1 MKIIVTGSSG
11 FIGYHLAKKLLELNH
26 TVYGIDSINNYYD
39 VKIKNN
45 RTKELKKFKNFFFLK
60 VDLKNKAKIEKYFK
74 KIKINLII
82 NLAAQAGVRY
92 SITSPQKYFDN
103 NILGFFNLIEFA
115 RKYNIKNIV
124 SASSSSVYGENKK
137 IPFSEKD
144 RVDNLTQFYAATKR
158 SNEIIGEVYSKI
170 YKMNFTFLRLFTVYG
185 PWGRPDMAMV
195 KFVTNIIKK
204 KRIDVFNK
212 GNHHR
217 DFTYIDD
224 IVDGIVKACFKKK
237 KHNFRIYNLGSGKKI
252 VLTKLINTIQ
262 SKLGLKA
269 KINLKKMQK
278 GDVKKTLSDL
288 TRSKKELNYN
298 PRVKIEEGIDRY
310 IKWYRKYYNI

>member
-11 FIGYHLAKKLLELNH
+11 FIGYHLAQKLLELNH

-103 NILGFFNLIEFA
+103 NILSFFNLIEFA

-224 IVDGIVKACFKKK
+224 IVDGIIKACFKKK
-237 KHNFRIYNLGSGKKI
+237 KHNYRIYNLGSGKKI

-269 KINLKKMQK
+269 NINLKKMQK

-288 TRSKKELNYN
+288 TRSKKN
-298 PRVKIEEGIDRY
+298 
-310 IKWYRKYYNI
+310 

>member
-204 KRIDVFNK
+204 KKIDVFNK

>member
-11 FIGYHLAKKLLELNH
+11 FIGYHLTQKLLELNH

-45 RTKELKKFKNFFFLK
+45 HTKELKKLKNFFFLK

-124 SASSSSVYGENKK
+124 SASSSSVYGENIK

-185 PWGRPDMAMV
+185 PWARPDMAMV

-204 KRIDVFNK
+204 KKIDVFNK

-237 KHNFRIYNLGSGKKI
+237 KHNYRIYNLGSGKKI
-252 VLTKLINTIQ
+252 ALTKLINTIQ
-262 SKLGLKA
+262 STLGLKA

-278 GDVKKTLSDL
+278 GDVKNTLSDL

>member
-1 MKIIVTGSSG
+1 MNIIVTGSSG
-11 FIGYHLAKKLLELNH
+11 FIGYHLAQKLLELNH

-224 IVDGIVKACFKKK
+224 IVDGILKACFKKK
-237 KHNFRIYNLGSGKKI
+237 KHNYRIYNLGSGKKI

>member
-11 FIGYHLAKKLLELNH
+11 FIGYHLSQRLLELNH

-39 VKIKNN
+39 IKIKNN
-45 RTKELKKFKNFFFLK
+45 RTKELKKFKNFFFIK

-74 KIKINLII
+74 KIRINLII

-158 SNEIIGEVYSKI
+158 SNEIIGKVYSRI

-204 KRIDVFNK
+204 KKIDVFNK

-224 IVDGIVKACFKKK
+224 IVDGIVKACFKKR
-237 KHNFRIYNLGSGKKI
+237 KHNYRIYNLGNGKKI
-252 VLTKLINTIQ
+252 ALTKLINTIQ

-278 GDVKKTLSDL
+278 GDVKNTLSDL
-288 TRSKKELNYN
+288 SRSKKELNYN

>member
-11 FIGYHLAKKLLELNH
+11 FIGYHLAQKLLELNH

-103 NILGFFNLIEFA
+103 NILSFFNLIEFA

-224 IVDGIVKACFKKK
+224 IVDGIIKACFKKK
-237 KHNFRIYNLGSGKKI
+237 KHNYRIYNLGSGKKI

>member
-11 FIGYHLAKKLLELNH
+11 FIGCHLTRKLLELNH

-124 SASSSSVYGENKK
+124 SASSSSVYGENIK

-204 KRIDVFNK
+204 KKIDVFNK

-237 KHNFRIYNLGSGKKI
+237 KHNYRIYNLGSGKKI
-252 VLTKLINTIQ
+252 ALTKLINTIQ

>member
-11 FIGYHLAKKLLELNH
+11 FIGYHLAQKLLELNH

-137 IPFSEKD
+137 IPFSEND

-204 KRIDVFNK
+204 KGIDVFNK

-224 IVDGIVKACFKKK
+224 IVDGIIKACFKKK
-237 KHNFRIYNLGSGKKI
+237 KHKYRIYNLGSGKKI

>member
-11 FIGYHLAKKLLELNH
+11 FIGYHLTQKLLELNH

-45 RTKELKKFKNFFFLK
+45 RTKELKKLKNFFFLK

-124 SASSSSVYGENKK
+124 SASSSSVYGENIK
-137 IPFSEKD
+137 IPFNEKD

-158 SNEIIGEVYSKI
+158 SNEIIGKVYSKI

-204 KRIDVFNK
+204 KKIDVFNK

-237 KHNFRIYNLGSGKKI
+237 KHNYRIYNLGSGKKI
-252 VLTKLINTIQ
+252 ALTKLINTIQ

-278 GDVKKTLSDL
+278 GDVKNTLSDL

>member
-237 KHNFRIYNLGSGKKI
+237 KHNYRIYNLGSGKKI
-252 VLTKLINTIQ
+252 ALTKLINTIQ

>member
-11 FIGYHLAKKLLELNH
+11 FIGYHLAQKLLELNH

-103 NILGFFNLIEFA
+103 NILSFFNLIEFA

-137 IPFSEKD
+137 IPFSEND

-224 IVDGIVKACFKKK
+224 IVDGIIKACFKKK
-237 KHNFRIYNLGSGKKI
+237 KHKYRIYNLGSGKKI

>member
-11 FIGYHLAKKLLELNH
+11 FIGYHLAQKLLELNH

-103 NILGFFNLIEFA
+103 NILSFFNLIEFA

-224 IVDGIVKACFKKK
+224 IVDGILKACFKKK
-237 KHNFRIYNLGSGKKI
+237 KHNYRIYNLGSGKKI

>member
-1 MKIIVTGSSG
+1 MNILVTGSAG
-11 FIGYHLAKKLLELNH
+11 FIGYHLTQKLLELNH

-103 NILGFFNLIEFA
+103 NILSFFNLIEFA

-124 SASSSSVYGENKK
+124 SASSSSVYGENTK

-204 KRIDVFNK
+204 KKIDVFNK

-237 KHNFRIYNLGSGKKI
+237 KHNYRIYNLGSGKKI
-252 VLTKLINTIQ
+252 VLTKLINIIQ

>member
-1 MKIIVTGSSG
+1 MNKFNLRLMKIIVTGSSG
-11 FIGYHLAKKLLELNH
+11 FIGYHLAQKLLELNH

-82 NLAAQAGVRY
+82 NLAAQAVVRY
-92 SITSPQKYFDN
+92 YITSPQKYFDN
-103 NILGFFNLIEFA
+103 NILSFFNLIEFA

-204 KRIDVFNK
+204 KN
-212 GNHHR
+212 
-217 DFTYIDD
+217 
-224 IVDGIVKACFKKK
+224 
-237 KHNFRIYNLGSGKKI
+237 
-252 VLTKLINTIQ
+252 
-262 SKLGLKA
+262 
-269 KINLKKMQK
+269 
-278 GDVKKTLSDL
+278 
-288 TRSKKELNYN
+288 
-298 PRVKIEEGIDRY
+298 
-310 IKWYRKYYNI
+310 

>member
-11 FIGYHLAKKLLELNH
+11 FIGYHLAQKLLELNH

-82 NLAAQAGVRY
+82 NLAFQAGVRY

-103 NILGFFNLIEFA
+103 NILSFFNLIEFA

-204 KRIDVFNK
+204 KELMFLIKV
-212 GNHHR
+212 
-217 DFTYIDD
+217 I
-224 IVDGIVKACFKKK
+224 IIE
-237 KHNFRIYNLGSGKKI
+237 IL
-252 VLTKLINTIQ
+252 LT
-262 SKLGLKA
+262 
-269 KINLKKMQK
+269 
-278 GDVKKTLSDL
+278 
-288 TRSKKELNYN
+288 
-298 PRVKIEEGIDRY
+298 
-310 IKWYRKYYNI
+310 

>member
-1 MKIIVTGSSG
+1 MNILVTGSAG
-11 FIGYHLAKKLLELNH
+11 FIGYHLTQKLLELNH

-103 NILGFFNLIEFA
+103 NILSFFNLIEFA

-124 SASSSSVYGENKK
+124 SASSSSVYGENTK

-185 PWGRPDMAMV
+185 PWGRPDMAIV

-204 KRIDVFNK
+204 KKIDVFNK

-237 KHNFRIYNLGSGKKI
+237 KHNYRIYNLGSGKKI
-252 VLTKLINTIQ
+252 VLTKLINIIQ